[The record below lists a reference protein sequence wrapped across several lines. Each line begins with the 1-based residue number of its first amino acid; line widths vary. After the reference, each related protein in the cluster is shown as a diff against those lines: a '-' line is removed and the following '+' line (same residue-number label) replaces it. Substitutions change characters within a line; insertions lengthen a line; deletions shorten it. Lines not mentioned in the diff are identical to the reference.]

1 MPPRTNMDGAS
12 TSTEEQSDINPI
24 LVLPTAS
31 DKSPDKLKTE
41 AANPYLQFLKERK
54 SQSPGIPLDIK
65 KVQEEWRKMSEDQRK
80 VFVERY
86 EMEKIMLG
94 SDYRKNRK
102 RKPKKTK
109 SNNLSKKG
117 KIPKQKNTLSGES
130 VSRAEKAANSEPKN
144 DNSIFKLLLKLEE
157 LDTEIE
163 GMLLKN
169 DAVKD
174 ELCLADTALAVK
186 KQILDIKSDSHDS
199 YKIKYNIIVKK
210 HSSCYKD

>member
-1 MPPRTNMDGAS
+1 M
-12 TSTEEQSDINPI
+12 NPI
-24 LVLPTAS
+24 LVMQTTS

-54 SQSPGIPLDIK
+54 SKSPGIPLDIK

-102 RKPKKTK
+102 RKPKKPK

-117 KIPKQKNTLSGES
+117 KIPKQKITLSGES
-130 VSRAEKAANSEPKN
+130 VSRAGKAANSEPKS
-144 DNSIFKLLLKLEE
+144 DNSIFKLLVKLEE

-163 GMLLKN
+163 EMLSKN

-174 ELCLADTALAVK
+174 DLCLAGTELAGK
-186 KQILDIKSDSHDS
+186 KQILDIKSDSHDA
-199 YKIKYNIIVKK
+199 YKIKYNIIMEK